1 MTVFYLIR
9 HGETAWNAL
18 GRWQGHTDVPLSPVG
33 EEQARRVAERLKTGG
48 TRFAALYSSD
58 LQRAWATAETI
69 GAALGLAPQPVPDLR
84 ELDIGWWGGLTNAE
98 IRERDPE
105 TTALVER
112 GEDPPRGGAECWADL
127 RRRAGAAVERLAQAH
142 PDQALLLV
150 THGGV
155 VRAVLNHVTAAA
167 PQLAAPKHHIGNTSI
182 TVVVR
187 TPEGWDIGV
196 VNDMSHLEGSPQAPD
211 MLSAPPDDATRV

>member
-33 EEQARRVAERLKTGG
+33 EEQARRVAARLKSDS
-48 TRFAALYSSD
+48 TRFAAIYSSD
-58 LQRAWATAETI
+58 LQRAWMTATAI
-69 GAALGLAPQPVPDLR
+69 GAALEIAPQPVADLR
-84 ELDIGWWGGLTNAE
+84 ELDVGWWSGLTGQE
-98 IRERDPE
+98 IRTRDPE
-105 TTALVER
+105 ITAQVDR
-112 GEDPPRGGAECWADL
+112 GEDPPRGGAERWADL
-127 RRRAGAAVERLAQAH
+127 RRRVGVAVEQLAQAH
-142 PDQALLLV
+142 PDQTLLLV

-155 VRAVLNHVTAAA
+155 VRAVLDNIIHATPTVAV
-167 PQLAAPKHHIGNTSI
+167 PQRHIGNTAI

-187 TPEGWDIGV
+187 TPAGWDISV